1 MAKKIIRSSILF
13 IGDYGCVEL
22 DEIIIVPVQIV
33 VQLKLTV
40 KLVKSSRNLAI
51 TIAKLN
57 FIFDNSHCIK

>member
-1 MAKKIIRSSILF
+1 MRGIILS
-13 IGDYGCVEL
+13 IGDNGCVEL

-51 TIAKLN
+51 TLTKLN
-57 FIFDNSHCIK
+57 FIFDNSHCIH